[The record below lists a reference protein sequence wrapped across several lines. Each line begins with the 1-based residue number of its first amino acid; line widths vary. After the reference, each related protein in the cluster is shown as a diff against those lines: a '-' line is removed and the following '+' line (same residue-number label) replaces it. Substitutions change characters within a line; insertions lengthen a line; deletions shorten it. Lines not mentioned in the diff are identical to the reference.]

1 MARTV
6 RHPVRHGRSRAQAA
20 AHHNRQF
27 AWVTGALLLV
37 VCLYSVTIGPD
48 GWLWFGWAVL
58 LLACAGLF
66 VVRP

>member
-6 RHPVRHGRSRAQAA
+6 RHPVRRSRSRAQAA
-20 AHHNRQF
+20 AHHNRQV
-27 AWVTGALLLV
+27 AGVTGVLLLV

-58 LLACAGLF
+58 LLACVALF
-66 VVRP
+66 QVRP

>member
-6 RHPVRHGRSRAQAA
+6 RYAERHRRSRAQAA
-20 AHHNRQF
+20 AHHNRQV
-27 AWVTGALLLV
+27 AGVTAVLLLV

-58 LLACAGLF
+58 LLACVALF
-66 VVRP
+66 LTHP